1 MDEHQRTKAIDAM
14 KAASINGDGNA
25 LMDLIALLESGKYNS
40 QKILSE
46 IYTNGNLSN
55 QQKELLESKVD
66 LFSKYR
72 LLAETLTGHARKGD
86 LEALRYLI
94 DLTKNEKIDT
104 LMGARIISD
113 VFFSENSTP
122 EQKELIWKSR
132 YIAIDYRI
140 EERSGYE
147 TVDEDGVDEDGHSYH
162 TKVLVWTTWEV
173 KVPITFY
180 EYIKPSLDKLSNED
194 R

>member
-1 MDEHQRTKAIDAM
+1 MDEHQRAKAIDAM

-46 IYTNGNLSN
+46 IYTNGNLSK
-55 QQKELLESKVD
+55 QQKELIESKVD

-72 LLAETLTGHARKGD
+72 LLAETLAGHARKGD
-86 LEALRYLI
+86 LESLRYLI

-113 VFFSENSTP
+113 VFF
-122 EQKELIWKSR
+122 QKIQRPNKR
-132 YIAIDYRI
+132 
-140 EERSGYE
+140 
-147 TVDEDGVDEDGHSYH
+147 
-162 TKVLVWTTWEV
+162 
-173 KVPITFY
+173 
-180 EYIKPSLDKLSNED
+180 N
-194 R
+194 